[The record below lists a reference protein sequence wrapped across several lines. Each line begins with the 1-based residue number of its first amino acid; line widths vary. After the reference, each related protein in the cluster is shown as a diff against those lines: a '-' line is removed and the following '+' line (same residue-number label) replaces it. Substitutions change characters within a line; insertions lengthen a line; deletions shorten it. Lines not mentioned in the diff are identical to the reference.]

1 MYAFKESFGARWVEM
16 TGAHQRTMRPM
27 RNLAGR
33 LLGRLGAIRR

>member
-1 MYAFKESFGARWVEM
+1 MYQFKESFGARWVEL

-33 LLGRLGAIRR
+33 VIGKLAALRR